1 MSTYTGRHRATV
13 SIYRR
18 ALFAVTLHLREWLT
32 LIAPTIRY
40 LFEPASGILASI
52 VLLSLLPTPAAEL
65 LHAFAVGGAALI
77 LALSAILTLDTAI
90 R

>member
-1 MSTYTGRHRATV
+1 MTGRHRSSV
-13 SIYRR
+13 SHYRR
-18 ALFAVTLHLREWLT
+18 AAFAVTLRLREWLT

-52 VLLSLLPTPAAEL
+52 ILLSILPTPAAEL
-65 LHAFAVGGAALI
+65 LHAFAVAGAALI
-77 LALSAILTLDTAI
+77 LMLSAILILDTVI